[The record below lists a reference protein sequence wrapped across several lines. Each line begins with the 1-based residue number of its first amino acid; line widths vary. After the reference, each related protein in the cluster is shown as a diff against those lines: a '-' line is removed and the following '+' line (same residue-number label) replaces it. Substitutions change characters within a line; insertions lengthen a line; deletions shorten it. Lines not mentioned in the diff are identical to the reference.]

1 MSHVRGPNPQFAGIY
16 ESDAWKKDAQQE
28 WEKTQDVCRKTAY
41 RKKNEK
47 KNNNRKAVRLT
58 KISLNAF
65 NGAERAVCLRHTA
78 PVKAPFGG
86 FCSREYL

>member
-41 RKKNEK
+41 RKKSEK
-47 KNNNRKAVRLT
+47 KKTTTEKLSGSQ
-58 KISLNAF
+58 K
-65 NGAERAVCLRHTA
+65 
-78 PVKAPFGG
+78 
-86 FCSREYL
+86 